1 MLTANPAVALVRAG
15 HSTMAADLDLGG
27 ADLHTIR
34 TLGATRGLILG
45 ADPIDVIRAQQLS
58 KIGKLQN

>member
-1 MLTANPAVALVRAG
+1 
-15 HSTMAADLDLGG
+15 MAADLDLGG

-34 TLGATRGLILG
+34 TLGATRGLLLG